1 LRVEKI
7 LQSLISNPEK
17 RRHYLAIFVE
27 AIHHANS
34 FGNSKW
40 GVQCRLHNGEDKIR
54 LLVGSLIVCTIEKEC
69 LWLALDKKLLVDSS
83 SIDLDKADFWK
94 WDKDDYPLF
103 KSIDSVNG
111 YYLSSDLSGWQQIKH
126 LHFEAIKKA
135 AHKYQHLSKQSQP
148 HHSTEILNYL
158 RSELNQAIPEPVYV
172 VITPENTAV
181 EDIDNH
187 FPEEIQ
193 SEGTE
198 KFYEGT
204 LKQITVNAYER
215 DSKARQKCIATYGLN
230 CAVCGFNFEEKY
242 GDIGKGF
249 IHVHHLKPLSDLKI
263 QYELDPI
270 TDLRPVCPNCHAMLH
285 RKKPPYSIAEL
296 KQFIEKHCAS
306 SRNQCN

>member
-1 LRVEKI
+1 MRVEKI

-17 RRHYLAIFVE
+17 RRYYLVIFVE

-40 GVQCRLHNGEDKIR
+40 GVRYKNNGIR
-54 LLVGSLIVCTIEKEC
+54 LLVGNLVIIHFEKEC
-69 LWLALDKKLLVDSS
+69 LWLALDKTLVDSS
-83 SIDLDKADFWK
+83 SIDLNKVDFWK
-94 WDKDDYPLF
+94 WETGRFPVYKP
-103 KSIDSVNG
+103 IDSVNG

-135 AHKYQHLSKQSQP
+135 ANKYQHLSKQSQP
-148 HHSTEILNYL
+148 HHSTEILNYF
-158 RSELNQAIPEPVYV
+158 RSELNQAVPEPVYG
-172 VITPENTAV
+172 VITQENTAV
-181 EDIDNH
+181 AEVDNH
-187 FPEEIQ
+187 FPEDIQ
-193 SEGTE
+193 SESTE
-198 KFYEGT
+198 TFYEGT

-215 DSKARQKCIATYGLN
+215 DPKARQKCITTYGLN

-242 GDIGKGF
+242 GEIGNGF

-263 QYELDPI
+263 QYELEPI

-296 KQFIEKHCAS
+296 KLFIEKHCAS
-306 SRNQCN
+306 SRNQYN